1 MTYLEMVNNIL
12 KRLRERTVTSVD
24 ANSYSALIGVL
35 INDAKKEVEDS
46 WDWSALRTTITA
58 TTTAGVA
65 SYTLTGSQNKINV
78 LDVMN
83 DTDDFVMQYADAH
96 WMNKQFLLTDPQEAA
111 PYYYSFNG
119 IDDNGDT
126 QVDLYPIPDSTYTIR
141 FNVVKRNPELSANS
155 DRITIPYQPILLLAY
170 AKAIEERGEDGGIG
184 ASSAF
189 NTANRSL
196 NDAISLDAAKHPE
209 ELIWQEV

>member
-1 MTYLEMVNNIL
+1 
-12 KRLRERTVTSVD
+12 
-24 ANSYSALIGVL
+24 
-35 INDAKKEVEDS
+35 
-46 WDWSALRTTITA
+46 
-58 TTTAGVA
+58 
-65 SYTLTGSQNKINV
+65 
-78 LDVMN
+78 
-83 DTDDFVMQYADAH
+83 MQYADAH

-126 QVDLYPIPDSTYTIR
+126 QVDLYPIPDAAYTIR

>member
-126 QVDLYPIPDSTYTIR
+126 QVDLYPIPDAAYTIR

>member
-1 MTYLEMVNNIL
+1 MVNNIL

-126 QVDLYPIPDSTYTIR
+126 QVDLYPIPDAAYTIR